1 MHAPRSLYLP
11 FVLLSLLLAGC
22 ASNVGSNVKV
32 SQENLAKYDSLTV
45 EETVSAFEQRV
56 NQAAVDGM
64 AMLAPHYYTESVA
77 LLKDIQT
84 QLAKKQRKT
93 EVINQVGKGDALLDK
108 GQRIMVLVRKVLA
121 RELELKGLLDRFN
134 AGTVYPKEYKAV
146 MSDLADLIEKIEL
159 DKTEKIDKD
168 KAELI
173 KAMEA
178 LDLKAVQYAALHE
191 ADAINKDTKDKGG
204 EKQAPATYAESLR
217 VYQDALQRIAAAPHD
232 EPAVKKAAD
241 EAMFA
246 ALHARHVTERV
257 SSLQKQFK
265 TSVEAVALEEENRL
279 HAIATALGHIDLRNQ
294 SIDKQAQAIE
304 SAAVQLAAT
313 KDAKQK
319 AEYQLGSAN
328 DQIKDLEKR
337 EKEANAALQQSAT
350 QVQTKDAEIRT
361 LSTRIIL
368 LEAENKNL
376 GEQLAAKQVEA
387 APAVEPVAPQAETT
401 PQPHADAAQ
410 QPQLEAEPQP
420 QVESTPQPQV
430 ESSPQPQAEAEP
442 QPQAEPTPQTTVA
455 ETPADSP
462 PPAEAATTPAAPSS
476 N

>member
-1 MHAPRSLYLP
+1 MPAPRSLSRP
-11 FVLLSLLLAGC
+11 FLLLCLLLCLLLAGC

-32 SQENLAKYDSLTV
+32 SQENLAKYDALTV

-56 NQAAVDGM
+56 NQATLDGM
-64 AMLAPHYYTESVA
+64 PMLAPHYYTEAVA
-77 LLKDIQT
+77 LLKDT
-84 QLAKKQRKT
+84 QAQLGKKQRKT

-108 GQRIMVLVRKVLA
+108 GQRIMALVRKVLT
-121 RELELKGLLDRFN
+121 RELELKGLLDKFN
-134 AGTVYPKEYKAV
+134 AGTVYPKEYKSV
-146 MSDLADLIEKIEL
+146 MEDLADLIEKIEL
-159 DKTEKIDKD
+159 DKTEKIDKA

-178 LDLKAVQYAALHE
+178 LDVKAVQYAALHE

-204 EKQAPATYAESLR
+204 EKQAPATYTEALR
-217 VYQDALQRIAAAPHD
+217 VYQDAMSRIAAAPHD

-265 TSVEAVALEEENRL
+265 ISVEAVALEEENRL
-279 HAIATALGHIDLRNQ
+279 HAIATALGHIDLRDQ
-294 SIDKQAQAIE
+294 PIDKQAQAIE
-304 SAAVQLAAT
+304 SAAGQLAAT

-337 EKEANAALQQSAT
+337 VKEANDATQQSAT

-376 GEQLAAKQVEA
+376 GEQLAAKQVET
-387 APAVEPVAPQAETT
+387 APAVEPAAPQAETT

-410 QPQLEAEPQP
+410 QPQLEAEPLS
-420 QVESTPQPQV
+420 QVEST
-430 ESSPQPQAEAEP
+430 PQPQAEAEP
-442 QPQAEPTPQTTVA
+442 QPQAEPATQATVA